1 MLSPDTRQM
10 RLIKGSVFV
19 LALMPLVRLV
29 LLGAQDRLSANPI
42 EFITRS
48 SGDWTLY
55 FLCITL
61 AVTPLRRLSGWSWLL
76 KLRRMLGLFTFFYAC
91 LHFTTFIWFDHF
103 FDLPAMW
110 TDILKRPFI
119 AVGASAFVLLIPLAD
134 YGAHAGTALAIA
146 TPTDLSDCFVG
157 ATAFLVDASGQTK
170 FCPALVDCCPCC
182 GFTWK
187 QGGMVV
193 ARAPALIDHRGIDS
207 SANRSCAASR
217 LRTSIIL
224 SPSTKTS
231 AARPRVL

>member
-10 RLIKGSVFV
+10 RLIKVSVFV
-19 LALMPLVRLV
+19 LALMPLVRLL
-29 LLGAQDRLSANPI
+29 LLGSQDRLSANPI

-103 FDLPAMW
+103 FDLPTMW

-119 AVGASAFVLLIPLAD
+119 AVGASAFALLIPLAFTSNGTMVRMLGRRWQWLHRLI
-134 YGAHAGTALAIA
+134 YLIALLALLHFWWMRAGKQNFAQPLWITEL
-146 TPTDLSDCFVG
+146 VG
-157 ATAFLVDASGQTK
+157 VLLGSR
-170 FCPALVDCCPCC
+170 
-182 GFTWK
+182 
-187 QGGMVV
+187 VV
-193 ARAPALIDHRGIDS
+193 WWWRG
-207 SANRSCAASR
+207 RQR
-217 LRTSIIL
+217 
-224 SPSTKTS
+224 
-231 AARPRVL
+231 